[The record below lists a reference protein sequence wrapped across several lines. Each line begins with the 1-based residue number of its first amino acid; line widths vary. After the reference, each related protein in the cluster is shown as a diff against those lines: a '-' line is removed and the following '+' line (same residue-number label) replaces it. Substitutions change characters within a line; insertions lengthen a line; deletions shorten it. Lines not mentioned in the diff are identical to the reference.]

1 MNNLTC
7 PHCGAER
14 DDSSVRYLIS
24 FSCGTI
30 FDTDECV
37 TFGRSDDCYERQ
49 LAAKDAEIER
59 LKGTLQYLIDV
70 AEESNDNGTK
80 TISTA
85 FCLQLAVVALKTGL
99 MGVKK

>member
-1 MNNLTC
+1 MGAAMSAPTC
-7 PHCGAER
+7 PHCGAEQ
-14 DDSSVRYLIS
+14 DARYPDLYYQ
-24 FSCGTI
+24 C
-30 FDTDECV
+30 DTFKGMPEHQTLKCLKGQV
-37 TFGRSDDCYERQ
+37 AQ
-49 LAAKDAEIER
+49 QAAEIER
-59 LKGTLQYLIDV
+59 LRGTLQYLIDV

>member
-1 MNNLTC
+1 MTTDTC
-7 PHCGAER
+7 PHCGAEQDTR
-14 DDSSVRYLIS
+14 YPDLYYLCDSVKGMPDIRTLK
-24 FSCGTI
+24 CLK
-30 FDTDECV
+30 
-37 TFGRSDDCYERQ
+37 RQ
-49 LAAKDAEIER
+49 VAQQAAEIER
-59 LKGTLQYLIDV
+59 LRGTLQYLIDV